1 MQNVF
6 VKCKAVKNFNF
17 KIPRWQTAAIWK
29 IEKLQYFMM
38 MLNRSLKLVG
48 RPPSWIV
55 KIKFLSGDA
64 LERHVLH
71 HHAKFYGDRSYCC
84 KDVAFFR
91 VFLVECKHSLDD
103 HAMA

>member
-1 MQNVF
+1 MADSCQ
-6 VKCKAVKNFNF
+6 
-17 KIPRWQTAAIWK
+17 WK

-48 RPPSWIV
+48 RPPSSIV

-71 HHAKFYGDRSYCC
+71 HLAKFCGDRLYSSRDIATFRFFPVKC
-84 KDVAFFR
+84 KKMQMI
-91 VFLVECKHSLDD
+91 VFN
-103 HAMA
+103 MT